1 MNDFIPEAPEVEG
14 ATQPTPSD
22 TPSTT
27 PTTGNQKAWNECS
40 TALQLFNAGYTYF
53 VSSERQDNNGTKFKY
68 SVEIKNIDIETEFKG
83 NDLNGNDI
91 SRSYGGMFGASKKY
105 KSSEGAELRFGSEN
119 NVDEKCIEF
128 KPHNMQNYIKF
139 YLAKKS

>member
-14 ATQPTPSD
+14 ATQPTPSY

-53 VSSERQDNNGTKFKY
+53 VSSERQDANGTKFQY
-68 SVEIKNIDIETEFKG
+68 TLEIKNEDIETEFKG
-83 NDLNGNDI
+83 KDANGNDI
-91 SRSYGGMFGASKKY
+91 NRSYGGMFGANKQY
-105 KSSEGAELRFGSEN
+105 TSSDGAALKFGSE
-119 NVDEKCIEF
+119 EKIIEF